1 MCRHGSLALLM
12 VFSLWATVVLS
23 SFAVVLSTYQVRSQV
38 NELAQL
44 QREASNLR
52 VEWGRFLLE
61 QSTWGSYER
70 IETMAEERLHMQ
82 APSNEQITIIFND
95 IN

>member
-1 MCRHGSLALLM
+1 M
-12 VFSLWATVVLS
+12 S

-61 QSTWGSYER
+61 QSTWGSYKR
-70 IETMAEERLHMQ
+70 IEAIAVESLQMQ
-82 APSNEQITIIFND
+82 VPSDEQITLIIDDRN
-95 IN
+95 

>member
-1 MCRHGSLALLM
+1 M
-12 VFSLWATVVLS
+12 S

-38 NELAQL
+38 NELTQL

-61 QSTWGSYER
+61 QSTWGSYKR
-70 IETMAEERLHMQ
+70 IETSAVESLQMQ
-82 APSNEQITIIFND
+82 VPSNEQITLIVDDKN
-95 IN
+95 

>member
-1 MCRHGSLALLM
+1 MCRHGPLALLIF
-12 VFSLWATVVLS
+12 FSLWAAVVIS

-61 QSTWGSYER
+61 QSTWGSYQR
-70 IETMAEERLHMQ
+70 IESMALERLQMQ
-82 APSNEQITIIFND
+82 APSNEQITIIIDD